1 MATVMRKFVGQSR
14 YGTLAQALRERIL
27 QGEWVPGAA
36 IPSEALLSQSY
47 GVALGTIRQA
57 VALLVQD
64 GVLQRIHGRG
74 TFVSNGLDGAT
85 MMRFF
90 RFQDASRPQEA
101 PISHILSTRIRKA
114 TRHESLTL
122 GLADD
127 TQVFQFERLRSLGHQ
142 PCLLENIVLPLPLF
156 GPLADLDSS
165 EWGNLLYPLYQARC
179 GVVIAQAND
188 ALSFAPLT
196 ANQAKRL
203 QLKAGH
209 PCVLVERQALDMRG
223 NCVELRVTRGDAFSF
238 KYTAHLR

>member
-1 MATVMRKFVGQSR
+1 MSTLAQKLVGQSR

-27 QGEWVPGAA
+27 QGEWEPGAA
-36 IPSEALLSQSY
+36 IPSEAFLAQLY

-64 GVLQRIHGRG
+64 GVLQRVHGRG

-90 RFQDASRPQEA
+90 RFQDAARPQEA

-114 TRHESLTL
+114 TRHEALAL
-122 GLADD
+122 GLTDD
-127 TQVFQFERLRSLGHQ
+127 AQVFQFERLRSLSQQ
-142 PCLLENIVLPLPLF
+142 PCLLENIVLPLPMF

-165 EWGNLLYPLYQARC
+165 AWGNLLYPMYQARC

-188 ALSFAPLT
+188 ALSFVPLT
-196 ANQAKRL
+196 ASQAKRL
-203 QLKAGH
+203 LLKAGH

-223 NCVELRVTRGDAFSF
+223 NCVELRVTRGDAFAF
-238 KYTAHLR
+238 KYTAHVR